1 MWLTSL
7 SIRRPLLILMAV
19 LAVMLGGIVAYI
31 ALGVDLLPSV
41 KFPYVAVYVT
51 YPGAGPREVESRV
64 TKPIEDAVAGSPNL
78 KNLMSTS
85 GDNYSIILMQFK
97 DGTDPDAAIQDVERR
112 VNQIRSTLPEDI
124 KDPSIAKE
132 DPADSPILVM
142 GANWDRNPDG
152 LYDLVDSTIRPRLE
166 TVEGISSVQ
175 IRGGREREIHV
186 TVDRQQLEARGLSL
200 TQITSALAAANLSA
214 PSGYV
219 HEGTNEYSLRVYGLV
234 QQLDELSNLVVASSP
249 GKAVV
254 RLKDVAA
261 VQDGFKK
268 QEFISR
274 VNGQEGVGILVN
286 KQKTANA
293 VAVAD
298 GIQKALNALAPSL
311 PPGVQI
317 VTVMNSAE
325 FVKASLS
332 SVQTNLRDAVF
343 IVALVLLLFLHTWRS
358 TLIVLISIPTSLIA
372 TLAAMWLL
380 GFSINMMS
388 MMGLA
393 LTIGILVDDSI
404 VVLENIYRHM
414 KLGESPWTAAF
425 NGRAEIGAA
434 AVAITLVDV
443 VVYTPVAFL
452 TGMVGQFFREFGG
465 TIVVATLFSLLMSF
479 TLTPML
485 ASRWLTADSE
495 ERSPLAF
502 LWRRWEAGYQAL
514 TLQYR
519 RLLVQALRLRWL
531 VLLVGLLAF
540 FAGIA
545 LVGFKVVS
553 TEFMTSADQGEFS
566 VAIDLPPG
574 TSLEGTN
581 QALQQLE
588 AGMAKIP
595 EMVSLLSTIGVGGQY
610 GLPQHRSARIYVRLK
625 PVSQRSRTV
634 FQVAEDVRSLGDAI
648 PGMHARISYPSIV
661 GYTGQ
666 PVLLRVRGS
675 DMATLSNIAGQVE
688 QIMRRTPGLIDVTN
702 SAAQGAPEMRVQI
715 DQQRLSDLGLTT
727 AQVAAALRTAF
738 EGTVATEL
746 RRENEDKVDIRVL
759 YARTGSGSEL
769 ASIPDIPLSTPQG
782 TEIRLSQVAR
792 LVPVEGPAE
801 IEREDR
807 VRQIVLGAN
816 LADRPLGEIT
826 TEIRHAVNSLTLPS
840 GYTIVMAG
848 DTELQE
854 EAFGD
859 LLKALGISILL
870 IFMLMVALYDSLIYP
885 LVIMGSMPVASVGAI
900 GALAITHNTLNM
912 FSMVGLIML
921 TGLVAK
927 NAILLVDYTNTL
939 RKRGYSRTEALLE
952 AGPTRLRPILMT
964 TAAMV
969 FAMLPLALRLGEG
982 SETRSPLAIVV
993 IGGLLTS
1000 TLLTLVVVPA
1010 GYTVMDDFQEWIGTR
1025 FGRRKRAKEGLP
1037 DQSKPEAGVDG
1048 SEPVPPVFLRSE

>member
-1 MWLTSL
+1 MWLTGL

-19 LAVMLGGIVAYI
+19 LAIMLGGIVAYS

-41 KFPYVAVYVT
+41 KFPYVAVFVT

-112 VNQIRSTLPEDI
+112 VNQIRSTLPDGV
-124 KDPSIAKE
+124 KDPGIMKE
-132 DPADSPILVM
+132 DPADFPILVM
-142 GANWDRNPDG
+142 GTNWDRNPEG
-152 LYDLVDSTIRPRLE
+152 LYTLVDDTLRPRLE
-166 TVEGISSVQ
+166 AVEGISSVQ
-175 IRGGREREIHV
+175 IRGGREREIQV
-186 TVDRQQLEARGLSL
+186 TVDRQRLEARGISL
-200 TQITSALAAANLSA
+200 TQVTSALGASNLSA

-219 HEGTNEYSLRVYGLV
+219 QEGTNEYSLRVYGLV
-234 QQLDELSNLVVASSP
+234 QQLDELANLVVASSP
-249 GKAVV
+249 GKAIV
-254 RLKDVAA
+254 RLKDVAT
-261 VQDGFKK
+261 VEDGFKK
-268 QEFISR
+268 QEYVAR

-298 GIQKALNALAPSL
+298 GIQKALKALAPSL
-311 PPGVQI
+311 PPGVQV

-325 FVKASLS
+325 FVRASLN
-332 SVQTNLRDAVF
+332 SVQNNLRDAVF

-358 TLIVLISIPTSLIA
+358 TLIVLVSIPTSLIA
-372 TLAAMWLL
+372 TAAVMWLL

-414 KLGESPWTAAF
+414 KLGESPWSAAL

-465 TIVVATLFSLLMSF
+465 TIVVATLFSLLVSF

-485 ASRWLTADSE
+485 ASRWLTADAE

-502 LWRRWEAGYQAL
+502 LWRRWEAGYELL
-514 TLQYR
+514 TLRYR
-519 RLLVQALRLRWL
+519 QLLGHALRLRWL
-531 VLLVGLLAF
+531 VLLIGLLAF
-540 FAGIA
+540 SGGIA

-553 TEFMTSADQGEFS
+553 TEFITPSDQSEFS
-566 VAIDLPPG
+566 VVADLPPG
-574 TSLEGTN
+574 TSLLGTN

-588 AGMAKIP
+588 EGMARIP
-595 EMVSLLSTIGVGGQY
+595 EMESLLSTVGIGGQY

-625 PVSQRSRTV
+625 PVAQRSRTV
-634 FQVAEDVRSLGDAI
+634 FQVAENVRQLADAI
-648 PGMHARISYPSIV
+648 PGMSARINYPSIV
-661 GYTGQ
+661 GYTAQ
-666 PVLLRVRGS
+666 PILMRVRGS
-675 DMATLSNIAGQVE
+675 DMATLSGIAGQVE
-688 QIMRRTPGLIDVTN
+688 EIMRRTPGVIDVTN
-702 SAAQGAPEMRVQI
+702 NAAEGAPEMRVQV
-715 DQQRLSDLGLTT
+715 DQQRMSDLGLTT

-746 RRENEDKVDIRVL
+746 RRDNEDKVDIRVL
-759 YARTGSGSEL
+759 YARTGGRSEL
-769 ASIPDIPLSTPQG
+769 ASIPDIPLATPQG
-782 TEIRLSQVAR
+782 VEVRLNQVAR

-807 VRQIVLGAN
+807 VRQIMLGAN
-816 LADRPLGEIT
+816 LTDRPLGEVT
-826 TEIRHAVNSLTLPS
+826 TEIRQAVNKLSLPA

-854 EAFGD
+854 EAFAD
-859 LLKALGISILL
+859 LLKALGISVLL
-870 IFMLMVALYDSLIYP
+870 IYMLMVALYDSLIYP

-900 GALAITHNTLNM
+900 GALAITHDTLNM

-939 RKRGYSRTEALLE
+939 RKRGYSRTEAILE

-969 FAMLPLALRLGEG
+969 FAMTPLALKLGEG
-982 SETRSPLAIVV
+982 AETRSPMAVVV

-1010 GYTVMDDFQEWIGTR
+1010 GYTVMDDFQGWVGAR
-1025 FGRRKRAKEGLP
+1025 FGRRTRAGKQLP
-1037 DQSKPEAGVDG
+1037 EQPHDGVPG
-1048 SEPVPPVFLRSE
+1048 VFLRD

>member
-7 SIRRPLLILMAV
+7 SIRRPLLILMVV
-19 LAVMLGGIVAYI
+19 LAVMLGGIVAYG

-85 GDNYSIILMQFK
+85 GDNYAIILMQFK

-112 VNQIRSTLPEDI
+112 VNQIRSTLPDDI
-124 KDPSIAKE
+124 KDPSITKE
-132 DPADSPILVM
+132 DPADYPILVM

-152 LYDLVDSTIRPRLE
+152 LYNLVDNTIRPKLE

-175 IRGGREREIHV
+175 IQGGHEREIHV
-186 TVDRQQLEARGLSL
+186 TVDRQQLEAHGLSL

-219 HEGTNEYSLRVYGLV
+219 QEGTQEYSLRVYGLV
-234 QQLDELSNLVVASSP
+234 QHLDELGNLVVASSP

-261 VQDGFKK
+261 VQDGFKR
-268 QEFISR
+268 QQFIAR
-274 VNGQEGVGILVN
+274 VNGQEGVAILVN

-298 GIQKALNALAPSL
+298 GIQKALNALAPTL

-325 FVKASLS
+325 FVRASLS
-332 SVQTNLRDAVF
+332 SVQTNLRDAVL

-372 TLAAMWLL
+372 TLGTIWMF

-414 KLGESPWTAAF
+414 KLGESPWTAAL

-434 AVAITLVDV
+434 ALAITLVDV

-465 TIVVATLFSLLMSF
+465 TIVVATLFSLIVSF

-502 LWRRWEAGYQAL
+502 IWLRWEAGYQAL
-514 TLQYR
+514 TLHYR
-519 RLLVQALRLRWL
+519 RLLSQALRLRWL

-566 VAIDLPPG
+566 VAVDLPPG
-574 TSLEGTN
+574 TSLDGTN

-588 AGMAKIP
+588 RGIAKIP
-595 EMVSLLSTIGVGGQY
+595 EIDSLLTTVGVGGQY

-625 PVSQRSRTV
+625 PLSQRSRTV
-634 FQVAEDVRSLGDAI
+634 FQVAEDVRQMGNAI
-648 PGMHARISYPSIV
+648 PGMHTRIDYPSIV

-675 DMATLSNIAGQVE
+675 NMATLSDIAGQVE

-702 SAAQGAPEMRVQI
+702 SAAEGAPEMRVQV

-759 YARTGSGSEL
+759 YAHAGNRSEL
-769 ASIPDIPLSTPQG
+769 ASIPDIPLATPQG
-782 TEIRLSQVAR
+782 TEIKLSQVAQ
-792 LVPVEGPAE
+792 LVPVAGPAE

-807 VRQIVLGAN
+807 GRQIVLGAN
-816 LADRPLGEIT
+816 LTDRPLGEIT
-826 TEIRHAVNSLTLPS
+826 ADIKQAISKLSLPP

-859 LLKALGISILL
+859 LLKALGISVLL
-870 IFMLMVALYDSLIYP
+870 IFMLMVALYDSLVYP

-912 FSMVGLIML
+912 FSLVGLIML

-969 FAMLPLALRLGEG
+969 FAMLPLALRMGEG
-982 SETRSPLAIVV
+982 AETRSPLAIVV

-1010 GYTVMDDFQEWIGTR
+1010 GYTVMDDLQQWVSTR
-1025 FGRRKRAKEGLP
+1025 LGRRQGANKPPSLP
-1037 DQSKPEAGVDG
+1037 LRPASDNPEPE
-1048 SEPVPPVFLRSE
+1048 EPIPPVYLR